1 MSAFESIEK
10 KGPIKA
16 NIFDFAVIV
25 AAFIGGLVFSS
36 DVINTETISGL
47 LFGVALGWVLRL
59 ALARFIGSCK

>member
-1 MSAFESIEK
+1 MSTSEATEK
-10 KGPIKA
+10 TGPIKA

-25 AAFIGGLVFSS
+25 AAFIGGLAFSS
-36 DVINTETISGL
+36 DAINTETISGL